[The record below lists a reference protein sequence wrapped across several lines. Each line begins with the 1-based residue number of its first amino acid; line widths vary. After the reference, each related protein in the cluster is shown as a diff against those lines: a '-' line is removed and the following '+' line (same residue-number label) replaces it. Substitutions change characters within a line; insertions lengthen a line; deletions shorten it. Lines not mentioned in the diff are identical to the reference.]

1 MKILDVGCGG
11 GILAEGL
18 ARRGA
23 TVMAIDPNVELL
35 EVAESRRKRYGLDNL
50 SYHDFLIQD
59 LQGKIGIESSELKS
73 LVFAVF
79 LCYFRGYEKI
89 LSLATVFL
97 T

>member
-50 SYHDFLIQD
+50 SYHDFVIQD
-59 LQGKIGIESSELKS
+59 LQG
-73 LVFAVF
+73 
-79 LCYFRGYEKI
+79 
-89 LSLATVFL
+89 
-97 T
+97 